1 MRDFQDETMD
11 DDDGNDQS
19 SHSSDFSSSSS
30 WNSSSDEEF
39 SSSSDEESDQPSV
52 SSSRKRRRRRR
63 QTGSSAFTGDF
74 SFGLTSLMRNRRTH
88 SNNSSP
94 SANDYSYSETHK
106 SYSSS
111 DESYASKHKKKSIRS
126 KRRAAKSSF
135 HWSTILLVLSLL
147 IYCLVQ
153 IATTD
158 YIQSASLTSVFD
170 EIKRDT
176 LQQPNWDRHQKPGKT
191 GRRPHGPVPG
201 RKKEAVSQKEKLQP
215 GCEVN
220 KEWQSH
226 DTNSRLLSCQL
237 LHEMDLLEALS
248 VPAAPSPK
256 FRRERVLSPD
266 AFLGSGL
273 WRDVWK
279 IKDAGASTFGS
290 NHTNYVVLK
299 TMKPEH
305 EVVLRNLERHRR
317 EAAAMSQLTK
327 SPNVADLFAYCGN
340 SILTEF
346 ASKDM
351 ERTLRDA
358 NIHTNSKN
366 NPRPPASDSSASL
379 LLSSMLSANTLPIAT
394 RIDWARQASSA
405 VADLHKVDVIHAD
418 ITAKQFLMVSTSKD
432 DRVQIKIN
440 DFNRCRFVPR
450 RTKIIN
456 ATNVTIDNSK
466 IGDAC
471 PVRIP
476 SAPGT
481 YRSPEEYAD
490 KELTTQIDVYSL
502 GNVLYEIWTN
512 GKSAWGNR
520 VGGKR
525 VKDMVMAGD
534 VPPELEMLREWD
546 ERHKGKET
554 NDSNK
559 EAFLLDELH
568 REFGRII
575 SKCYIVDPK
584 QRITATGLVLEFTRL
599 LERVPVQS

>member
-1 MRDFQDETMD
+1 
-11 DDDGNDQS
+11 
-19 SHSSDFSSSSS
+19 
-30 WNSSSDEEF
+30 
-39 SSSSDEESDQPSV
+39 
-52 SSSRKRRRRRR
+52 
-63 QTGSSAFTGDF
+63 
-74 SFGLTSLMRNRRTH
+74 MRNRRTH
-88 SNNSSP
+88 STNSSP
-94 SANDYSYSETHK
+94 SMKSNNDQNAYYSETNK
-106 SYSSS
+106 SSSYSSS
-111 DESYASKHKKKSIRS
+111 DVSYASKHKKKSRTNS
-126 KRRAAKSSF
+126 KRRTKKSSF
-135 HWSTILLVLSLL
+135 HWSTILLVISLL

-158 YIQSASLTSVFD
+158 YIQNESLTNLLD
-170 EIKRDT
+170 EIKRDN
-176 LQQPNWDRHQKPGKT
+176 LQHTWDRHPKKPRHT
-191 GRRPHGPVPG
+191 GHRPKGPVPG
-201 RKKEAVSQKEKLQP
+201 RKETKEKLKP

-220 KEWQSH
+220 KEWQTH
-226 DTNSRLLSCQL
+226 DTNSRLLACQL

-256 FRRERVLSPD
+256 FKRERVLSPD

-279 IKDAGASTFGS
+279 IKDTAISNSKS

-317 EAAAMSQLTK
+317 EAAAMNQLTK

-351 ERTLRDA
+351 EHTLRDA
-358 NIHTNSKN
+358 SIRANSRN
-366 NPRPPASDSSASL
+366 NQRQPAGSNSSASL
-379 LLSSMLSANTLPIAT
+379 PLSSLLSTNTLPLAT
-394 RIDWARQASSA
+394 RIDWAIQASSA
-405 VADLHKVDVIHAD
+405 VADLHRVDVIHAD
-418 ITAKQFLMVSTSKD
+418 ITAKQFLMVSLKD
-432 DRVQIKIN
+432 DRVRIKIN

-450 RTKIIN
+450 ITKIAN
-456 ATNVTIDNSK
+456 ATNATTALDSIK
-466 IGDAC
+466 IGDRC

-520 VGGKR
+520 SGGKR
-525 VKDMVMAGD
+525 VKDMVMNGD
-534 VPPELEMLREWD
+534 LPAELEMLRDWD
-546 ERHKGKET
+546 ERQNEKEST
-554 NDSNK
+554 DAKK
-559 EAFLLDELH
+559 EDFLVDEIH
-568 REFGRII
+568 RDFGRII
-575 SKCYIVDPK
+575 SKCYIVDPN
-584 QRITATGLVLEFTRL
+584 QRITAEGLVHEFTRL
-599 LERVPVQS
+599 LERVPAQSSV